1 MLSTVVLD
9 SHIHESPALEPWY
22 IEHPDAPN
30 SLCDT
35 ETHVPKAKAETFSIQ
50 HKFPH
55 LPLYIYIYIY
65 IYRLPLL
72 DLLLCLRSNYPSS
85 PQEIGSLFFFEFGKN
100 CFFVCLGF
108 FFLLLIC
115 DFVVGLVCLPLVA
128 MKRLKDDVY
137 AGPSQFKRPF
147 GSSRGDS

>member
-1 MLSTVVLD
+1 MEFKKKKKKKRVKIWAKNLMLSTVVLD

-65 IYRLPLL
+65 I
-72 DLLLCLRSNYPSS
+72 
-85 PQEIGSLFFFEFGKN
+85 
-100 CFFVCLGF
+100 
-108 FFLLLIC
+108 
-115 DFVVGLVCLPLVA
+115 
-128 MKRLKDDVY
+128 
-137 AGPSQFKRPF
+137 
-147 GSSRGDS
+147 